1 MAPALNVSLKDSG
14 KSRADLWAFATMVS
28 VEYGIETNNMVCNSS
43 YNNNPSY
50 QCNEDIGTPHWHVT
64 MPRPFKFKTGRR
76 DCSPHGDQPYKAVK
90 NETHPSSVG
99 NGQMT
104 VDFFKKN
111 FNLNGREIVALMGA
125 HTFGRLHVDVSL
137 FRYLWTTK
145 GKDSFNN
152 HYFKYLLH

>member
-50 QCNEDIGTPHWHVT
+50 QCNEDIGTPHCHVT
-64 MPRPFKFKTGRR
+64 MPRPFKFQTGRR

-104 VDFFKKN
+104 VDFFQEKLQPEWQRN
-111 FNLNGREIVALMGA
+111 CGFDG
-125 HTFGRLHVDVSL
+125 SS
-137 FRYLWTTK
+137 YLWQT
-145 GKDSFNN
+145 SCRCQFV
-152 HYFKYLLH
+152 